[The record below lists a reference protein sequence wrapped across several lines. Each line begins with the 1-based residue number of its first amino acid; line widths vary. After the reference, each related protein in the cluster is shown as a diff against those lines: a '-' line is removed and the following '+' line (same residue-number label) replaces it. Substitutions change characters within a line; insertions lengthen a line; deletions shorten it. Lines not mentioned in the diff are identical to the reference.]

1 MIDWKTPF
9 EEIEIGKG
17 RMVKDGDEAAILSIG
32 NTGNF
37 VVQAQNSFDKEGLD
51 IAHFDMR
58 FVKPIDKD
66 LLHTIF
72 QKFDKIITIEDG
84 CLQGGFGSAVIEFM
98 ADNKYKS
105 EVIRLG
111 IPDEFINHGTQ
122 EDLYEECCFDVKSIK
137 ETVYKI
143 ISRKA
148 QAV

>member
-1 MIDWKTPF
+1 
-9 EEIEIGKG
+9 
-17 RMVKDGDEAAILSIG
+17 
-32 NTGNF
+32 
-37 VVQAQNSFDKEGLD
+37 
-51 IAHFDMR
+51 MR

-105 EVIRLG
+105 EVVRLG

-122 EDLYEECCFDVKSIK
+122 EDLYAECYFDVKAIR
-137 ETVYKI
+137 ETVYTL

-148 QAV
+148 QVV